1 MSPKEQTSSDPTEGV
16 PFILRLTGA
25 RPLLV
30 HNGRLANPLDP
41 YVRSMKEY
49 TGKRRKTDEDY
60 RQMLYIE
67 ARGGVYEAD
76 ENPDLLGM
84 PDVNVWRSLFDAAKA
99 FKRGMDIKRALI
111 CEMRTPPLLVDGAE
125 AKIEEF
131 LAAGP
136 EHIDYRPVR
145 IGTSKSMRAR
155 ALIEHWSSTH
165 EFILLTDVIDP
176 RDMIPIVERA
186 GRLVGLG
193 DWRPMFGAFTAEI
206 LS

>member
-1 MSPKEQTSSDPTEGV
+1 MSSKQPTTEGTEQ
-16 PFILRLTGA
+16 PFVVRLTGT
-25 RPLLV
+25 RPLLM

-84 PDVNVWRSLFDAAKA
+84 PDVNVWRCLFDAAKA

-111 CEMRTPPLLVDGAE
+111 CEMRTPSLLVDGAE

-131 LAAGP
+131 LATSP
-136 EHIDYRPVR
+136 DHIDYRPVR

-155 ALIEHWSSTH
+155 ALIENWSSTH
-165 EFILLTDVIDP
+165 EFILLTDVIDA
-176 RDMIPIVERA
+176 RDMVPIVERA